1 MLEVTGELTCTGSQ
15 ASCDSRLLCQSLF
28 LVGTEFCM
36 LKNEREEK
44 KTDDDSHLF
53 QYDMNTKWKMQK
65 SLKIKERGD
74 VGGKE
79 NS

>member
-1 MLEVTGELTCTGSQ
+1 
-15 ASCDSRLLCQSLF
+15 
-28 LVGTEFCM
+28 M